1 MTMLQSAM
9 LVGLLCSSMT
19 ALMAR
24 AETSYLIPGSNGMD
38 SKEQYVQHR
47 RGVYYNGAVYMFSPY
62 HDGDWF
68 SIRVAKLEYDGN
80 GKLSKYTQLSDLVN
94 NNNSYRS
101 YFVAPVV
108 MGGKLFVFYDV
119 REGSGKSWIAMK
131 SSIDPQVGWDQA
143 GNFLSGI
150 KVVRDRPD
158 RAAPFT
164 ATAQGNLI
172 FLFYRMAA
180 FDGRQNVL
188 VCSAVTAGGAI
199 SESWA
204 LDHERGTTDQRV
216 AEPDAMDAKTVLD
229 DGGATCIVLG
239 WLYYNNAY
247 WLSRLYFQPQEG
259 TRRHPPTIDL
269 VQNAVP
275 AMGMAGVDDIH
286 ILEACVGQTNDATA
300 ANGITVVLANGYG
313 GGGPRDIIIALT
325 QYALNGPH
333 KSTSFMD
340 KIGERTVLLPR
351 DNSSF
356 SCSVCPV
363 LYYYCP
369 PGTRNLVQHLGIV
382 YFQWEAL
389 WIGSFMAGWDCP
401 NELFVYKNAFNLDT
415 SSAEKYRAL
424 WSLIGVV
431 EGVPPYQADSKEWST
446 SVSFKQS
453 QDDAFVTSES
463 YAANFSA
470 GMTGGKKNTWSAS
483 VQYTYGFKN
492 VYDYSEAVSSELAM
506 NFKSDGDGSEG
517 WFIIS
522 QPTIAFNKYAR
533 QARNTMVIDPDFIFS
548 YVSAINTTYE
558 PYELEHPPRGMHK
571 RPKSSDFRNWRMAPL
586 NYAMYI
592 TNACGGGGKLNTLK
606 ASNRTADSSS
616 TLARKITRGSTKSSS
631 HKIKVDLKLGDKNVF
646 MVNFGH
652 ESNWE
657 QSVKRSVTIANA
669 VTAAIKCS
677 ATNKMITV
685 QPYWFSAPDDE
696 DPPWLPAAFAGA
708 KPWCITWQV
717 NSYLPLDTTNRA
729 VGLDYDGNGTPDIVT
744 TAPVRTGN
752 RTAAAGGLSY
762 GSIYL
767 MSKRGTTLNRV
778 AVTGSSAYGCILDV
792 IRLDNDSFGLLC
804 LDTQSTSATV
814 RTMDG
819 GSTPVAGLVFD
830 ETHAYRDHGLFI
842 GDVVHDAILTQ
853 NPTNGCLD
861 VHELAD
867 DLSVA
872 RVQRI
877 FTTDDPNWRYCGVGD
892 FNGDSI
898 ADVLVRHDATLAFQM
913 ILLGMPDSTGA
924 IPAQVAATLEYLPI
938 DNANDYNGAELA
950 YAGCGDFNGDGCAD
964 VLLTTWGAPAV
975 PMVALMNG
983 QNVRRAGYIAGLR
996 RLNVGVDLIGVS
1008 DYNAD
1013 GCADLLLQYNNVGA
1027 RQRTRFRELL
1037 LQGAT
1042 RPGKFAVRVIRGR
1055 GLALGR
1061 EFEQSGESIYEDL
1074 D

>member
-1 MTMLQSAM
+1 MTMLQSIM
-9 LVGLLCSSMT
+9 LAGLTCS
-19 ALMAR
+19 ALMPMAAR
-24 AETSYLIPGSNGMD
+24 AETSYLIPGSNKTD
-38 SKEQYVQHR
+38 SQERYVLHR

-68 SIRVAKLEYDGN
+68 SIRVAKLEYDSN
-80 GKLSKYTQLSDLVN
+80 GKLSKYTQLPELVN
-94 NNNSYRS
+94 NNNTYRS

-119 REGSGKSWIAMK
+119 RDGSGQSWIAMK
-131 SSIDPQVGWDQA
+131 SSVDPQVGWDQA

-158 RAAPFT
+158 RPAPFT
-164 ATAQGNLI
+164 ATAQGNLML
-172 FLFYRMAA
+172 LFYRMAA
-180 FDGRQNVL
+180 FDGHQDTL
-188 VCSAVTAGGAI
+188 VCSAVTGAGAI

-204 LDHERGTTDQRV
+204 LEHERGTTNQRV

-229 DGGATCIVLG
+229 DKGATCIVLG
-239 WLYYNNAY
+239 WLYSNNAY
-247 WLSRLYFQPQEG
+247 WLSRIYFQPQEG

-269 VQNAVP
+269 VQNVVP
-275 AMGMAGVDDIH
+275 AMGMAGVTDIH
-286 ILEACVGQTNDATA
+286 IMEACVGQSDDTTA
-300 ANGITVVLANGYG
+300 ANGITVVLADG
-313 GGGPRDIIIALT
+313 RDSRNDVNMSLT
-325 QYALNGPH
+325 QYAISAPH
-333 KSTSFMD
+333 RPSPYMD
-340 KIGERTVLLPR
+340 KQSERTVQL
-351 DNSSF
+351 DHDDDQDYYTSI
-356 SCSVCPV
+356 CPV
-363 LYYYCP
+363 MYYYCP
-369 PGTRNLVQHLGIV
+369 PGTRNLVQQCGVV
-382 YFQWEAL
+382 YFQYKPFIFE
-389 WIGSFMAGWDCP
+389 GNFMWGWNCP
-401 NELFVYKNAFNLDT
+401 NEEFVYKSAFNLDT

-431 EGVPPYQADSKEWST
+431 EGVPPYQADAKEWAT

-463 YAANFSA
+463 YAANFS
-470 GMTGGKKNTWSAS
+470 GGVTGGKKNVFSVSA
-483 VQYTYGFKN
+483 QYTYGFKN

-533 QARNTMVIDPDFIFS
+533 QARNGMVIDPDFIFS

-558 PYELEHPPRGMHK
+558 PYALEHPPRGMHK

-592 TNACGGGGKLNTLK
+592 TNACGGSGKLNTLK

-631 HKIKVDLKLGDKNVF
+631 HKIKAEFKYGDKNNFLVS
-646 MVNFGH
+646 FGH

-685 QPYWFSAPDDE
+685 QPYWFSAPDNE
-696 DPPWLPAAFAGA
+696 DPPWLPAALAGA

-717 NSYLPLDTTNRA
+717 NSYLPLDASSRA

-744 TAPVRTGN
+744 VAPVRTGN
-752 RTAAAGGLSY
+752 RAAAASDVSY
-762 GSIYL
+762 GSVYL
-767 MSKRGTTLNRV
+767 MGKRGRTIERLRV
-778 AVTGSSAYGCILDV
+778 MGSSAYDCILDV
-792 IRLDNDSFGLLC
+792 IRLDNDSFGLLF
-804 LDTQSTSATV
+804 LDTQSAAVTV

-819 GSTPVAGLVFD
+819 ASTPVAGLVLD
-830 ETHAYRDHGLFI
+830 DTQAYRDHGLFV
-842 GDVVHDAILTQ
+842 GATVQDAILTQ
-853 NPTNGCLD
+853 NPSNGCLD
-861 VHELAD
+861 VHALAD

-877 FTTDDPNWRYCGVGD
+877 FTSDDPNWRYCGVGD

-898 ADVLVRHDATLAFQM
+898 ADVLVRNDASLAFQM
-913 ILLGMPDSTGA
+913 IVLGMPDSTGA
-924 IPAQVAATLEYLPI
+924 IPAQVVATLDYLPI
-938 DNANDYNGAELA
+938 SDGNDYASTEFA

-964 VLLTTWGAPAV
+964 VLLTTWGTPAV

-996 RLNVGVDLIGVS
+996 RLNVGVELIGVS

-1013 GCADLLLQYNNVGA
+1013 GCADLLLQYNDVGA
-1027 RQRTRFRELL
+1027 RQRTRFRQLL
-1037 LQGAT
+1037 LHGAR
-1042 RPGKFAVRVIRGR
+1042 RPGNYAVRVMRGR

-1061 EFEQSGESIYEDL
+1061 AFEQSGESIYEDM